1 MQEEDGRTAASYF
14 AESGQERPLQQL
26 IDKGADLNMVGHAE
40 LTPLMYAIK
49 KEQTSVVIKL
59 LNTTLVDCNKR
70 TTKGRSALWFAVEQN
85 SIKVMTELLGNG
97 DGINQEDDY
106 QVSPLFLAAKK
117 GHEEAVNLL
126 VKQGTAVDKED
137 NSQVTPLIWAM

>member
-1 MQEEDGRTAASYF
+1 
-14 AESGQERPLQQL
+14 
-26 IDKGADLNMVGHAE
+26 MVDYTE
-40 LTPLMYAIK
+40 LTSLMYTIK

-70 TTKGRSALWFAVEQN
+70 TTQGRSALWFAVEQN
-85 SIKVMTELLGNG
+85 SINVMTELLGNG

-106 QVSPLFLAAKK
+106 QVSSLFLAAQN
-117 GHEEAVNLL
+117 GHEEAVKLL

-137 NSQVTPLIWAM
+137 NSSGHAFDMGYVERTRRGRGAA

>member
-1 MQEEDGRTAASYF
+1 MQDEDGRTATSYF
-14 AESGQERPLQQL
+14 AESGQE
-26 IDKGADLNMVGHAE
+26 
-40 LTPLMYAIK
+40 LTPIMYAIK

-106 QVSPLFLAAKK
+106 RVHHCFWLPKK
-117 GHEEAVNLL
+117 AMK
-126 VKQGTAVDKED
+126 KQ
-137 NSQVTPLIWAM
+137 